1 LTIEHLGIPQVQ
13 ELGDVLDVHMD
24 HCDEAMRI
32 FKSHM
37 DSKAGASA
45 SGDNINLLAV
55 AAIALAQL
63 DSGLQVDLSALS
75 QASEMSVEEI
85 ENVGR
90 PSLSLLLVGWAQS
103 PWTSPTQQQIH
114 PPHEMLFPKS
124 VQAIKTARTAQ
135 EGNSSIQET
144 TSSPISSYMPRFC
157 RQDQHQTDLNS
168 DIWKSGFLLIHA

>member
-1 LTIEHLGIPQVQ
+1 MLSDDSGNVDVGIHLHPCPGHGSHYFIPSLVPGMLTMEHLGVPQVQ

-45 SGDNINLLAV
+45 SGDSINLLAV

-63 DSGLQVDLSALS
+63 DSGLQADLAALS
-75 QASEMSVEEI
+75 QASGISFEEI

-90 PSLSLLLVGWAQS
+90 PSLSLLMVGRAHS
-103 PWTSPTQQQIH
+103 P
-114 PPHEMLFPKS
+114 
-124 VQAIKTARTAQ
+124 
-135 EGNSSIQET
+135 
-144 TSSPISSYMPRFC
+144 
-157 RQDQHQTDLNS
+157 
-168 DIWKSGFLLIHA
+168 

>member
-1 LTIEHLGIPQVQ
+1 MEYLGAPQVQ

-45 SGDNINLLAV
+45 SGDSINLLAV

-63 DSGLQVDLSALS
+63 DSGLQADLAALS
-75 QASEMSVEEI
+75 QASGISFEEI

-90 PSLSLLLVGWAQS
+90 PSLSLLLVGRAHS
-103 PWTSPTQQQIH
+103 P
-114 PPHEMLFPKS
+114 
-124 VQAIKTARTAQ
+124 
-135 EGNSSIQET
+135 
-144 TSSPISSYMPRFC
+144 
-157 RQDQHQTDLNS
+157 
-168 DIWKSGFLLIHA
+168 